1 VSQNLKI
8 CILGPAFPYK
18 GGIATFN
25 DRLAT
30 ELHNQGHSLTVVT
43 FSLQYPSFLF
53 PGKSQTTDEIK
64 DFPFPIFRKINAIN
78 PFNWIKVGKELS
90 NQNFDLVIS
99 RFWIP
104 AMAPSLGFI
113 LRKIKK
119 NRHTKVTAIIDNLI
133 PHEKRFGD
141 AILSQY
147 FLKSIDSAIA
157 MSASVQNDIINNS
170 KNNLP
175 TTLIPHPL
183 YDHYGELINYESAC
197 SKMNLDIASN
207 YILFFGLIRKY
218 KGLDLLINAM
228 PHILKDQP
236 NIKLIIAGEFYDSE
250 KTYRDLVANLNIEDS
265 VIFYSGFIPDDQVA
279 DIFSISKLLVLPY
292 KTATQ
297 SGISQMAMHFTTPM
311 VVTNVGGL
319 PEIVEEGKTG
329 YIVSTEA
336 TSIASAIKN
345 YFAENKEEEFKSN
358 ILIQKQ
364 SFTWPVFVKKLLAFA
379 NKKSLK

>member
-1 VSQNLKI
+1 
-8 CILGPAFPYK
+8 
-18 GGIATFN
+18 
-25 DRLAT
+25 
-30 ELHNQGHSLTVVT
+30 
-43 FSLQYPSFLF
+43 
-53 PGKSQTTDEIK
+53 
-64 DFPFPIFRKINAIN
+64 
-78 PFNWIKVGKELS
+78 
-90 NQNFDLVIS
+90 
-99 RFWIP
+99 
-104 AMAPSLGFI
+104 
-113 LRKIKK
+113 
-119 NRHTKVTAIIDNLI
+119 
-133 PHEKRFGD
+133 
-141 AILSQY
+141 
-147 FLKSIDSAIA
+147 
-157 MSASVQNDIINNS
+157 
-170 KNNLP
+170 
-175 TTLIPHPL
+175 
-183 YDHYGELINYESAC
+183 
-197 SKMNLDIASN
+197 
-207 YILFFGLIRKY
+207 LFFGLIRKY